1 MEGEVSVG
9 CSRSCS
15 GPIPPNRDLD
25 QTAIDRDPRSFLYTT
40 AKRLAIDYLRQRDRV
55 LLRSGQLDQALTV
68 PASTPDAET
77 ALDAK
82 RRLTV
87 VLRAINELP
96 AKRRAVFVMFK
107 FQHKS
112 YGDIARELGI
122 SIRTVENHLTKAMA
136 YCRARFEALDG
147 ADYL

>member
-1 MEGEVSVG
+1 MLTCSDLHVEGEVSVG

-82 RRLTV
+82 RR
-87 VLRAINELP
+87 
-96 AKRRAVFVMFK
+96 
-107 FQHKS
+107 
-112 YGDIARELGI
+112 
-122 SIRTVENHLTKAMA
+122 
-136 YCRARFEALDG
+136 
-147 ADYL
+147 